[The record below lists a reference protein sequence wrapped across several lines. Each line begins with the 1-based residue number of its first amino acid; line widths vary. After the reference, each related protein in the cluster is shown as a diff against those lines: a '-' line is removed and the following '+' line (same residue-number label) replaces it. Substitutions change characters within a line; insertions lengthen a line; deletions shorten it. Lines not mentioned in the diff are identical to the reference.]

1 MQLIPTQ
8 LKDCY
13 EVKSPIFSD
22 MRGSFI
28 KSFQSSEF
36 RKQGI
41 DFEIREIYYSASKKN
56 VIRGMHFQL
65 PPHDH
70 GKLVSCL
77 TGSAFDVVVDLRK
90 NSATYGQAASF
101 MLTGGDG
108 RGIFIQS
115 GFAHGFCAVEENTL
129 MAYAVSSEHDA
140 KSDSGVHWSTVGITW
155 PTESPIVS
163 ERDQNLIPLQDFE
176 TPF

>member
-1 MQLIPTQ
+1 MQLNSTP

-13 EVKSPIFSD
+13 EVQAPVFSD
-22 MRGSFI
+22 TRGNFI
-28 KSFQSSEF
+28 KSFQKSAF
-36 RKQGI
+36 LKHGI
-41 DFEIREIYYSASKKN
+41 GFDITEIYYSASKKN
-56 VIRGMHFQL
+56 VLRGMHFQL

-101 MLTGGDG
+101 LLSGGEG
-108 RGIFIQS
+108 VGVFIPS
-115 GFAHGFCAVEENTL
+115 GFAHGFCAFEDNTL
-129 MAYAVSSEHDA
+129 IAYAVSSEHDS

>member
-1 MQLIPTQ
+1 MQLTPTP

-13 EVKSPIFSD
+13 EVKSPTFSD

-36 RKQGI
+36 RKHGI
-41 DFEIREIYYSASKKN
+41 DFEIREIYYSASQKN

-70 GKLVSCL
+70 GKLVNCL

-101 MLTGGDG
+101 ILTGGDG
-108 RGIFIQS
+108 RGIFIPS
-115 GFAHGFCAVEENTL
+115 GFAHGLDLLRLTA
-129 MAYAVSSEHDA
+129 
-140 KSDSGVHWSTVGITW
+140 STCKWLELASI
-155 PTESPIVS
+155 SA
-163 ERDQNLIPLQDFE
+163 NLAASYLSN
-176 TPF
+176 